1 MKSKFTVHSQAILN
15 LDLAALMSLPLA
27 ISIHCMHE
35 RQLPIAP
42 RHAFSM
48 LVGASPSNK
57 CFRCWLVTLVR
68 RRTLRAFF
76 FFSRASR
83 FSITCRGAGFK
94 PGGGW

>member
-1 MKSKFTVHSQAILN
+1 
-15 LDLAALMSLPLA
+15 
-27 ISIHCMHE
+27 
-35 RQLPIAP
+35 
-42 RHAFSM
+42 
-48 LVGASPSNK
+48 
-57 CFRCWLVTLVR
+57 LVTLVR